1 MTVPNRLAPD
11 AATFAAARAPELT
24 TREEWERRIRAIQ
37 PGALGIEPFGAVLLR
52 HLPAEPAWTAIE
64 IGAIPGRFLL
74 FLHQA
79 FGYRIS
85 ALDYARDWTAFD
97 EVMRRG
103 RVPEVQ
109 KLEADFLC
117 FESPR
122 QYDVV
127 ASFGFIEH
135 FLDVADVIRR
145 HTRLVG
151 PEGFLVLSVPNFTR
165 LQYGFH
171 WVVDRANLKLHNT
184 QAMDP
189 RRIEQWVV
197 RDGFRICY
205 SGYLG
210 RPEFWHE
217 AQELAWWQRIVARI
231 ARSLAQRLG
240 PRLPASSWYSPYYMV
255 IARRDTRP

>member
-1 MTVPNRLAPD
+1 MASEPA
-11 AATFAAARAPELT
+11 LT
-24 TREEWERRIRAIQ
+24 TREEWERRIRAMP
-37 PGALGIEPFGAVLLR
+37 PGALDVEPFGEVLLR
-52 HLPAEPAWTAIE
+52 HLPVEPGWTAIE

-74 FLHQA
+74 FMHQA

-103 RVPEVQ
+103 GVADVQ
-109 KLEADFLC
+109 KLEADFLS
-117 FESPR
+117 FESTR

-135 FLDVADVIRR
+135 FRDVADVIRG

-151 PEGFLVLSVPNFTR
+151 PAGFLVLSVPNFTR
-165 LQYGFH
+165 LQYGYH
-171 WVVDRANLKLHNT
+171 WLVDRPNLVLHNT
-184 QAMDP
+184 QAMD
-189 RRIEQWVV
+189 RRRVEQWVV

-205 SGYLG
+205 SSHLG
-210 RPEFWHE
+210 RMEFWHE
-217 AQELAWWQRIVARI
+217 SRALTGWQRIVARI
-231 ARSLAQRLG
+231 ARSLARRWG
-240 PRLPASSWYSPYYMV
+240 PRMPVSSWYSPYYML